1 MTTRAACGAVGGV
14 DVCPE
19 VVGTGFAD
27 PVVSGL
33 PVEREHEADAIA
45 SSIPTSALL
54 FQYGRKAIMPNAGF
68 PRLPMTSTRLR
79 QTYTKHDGAACY
91 FRRRGRRG
99 KGQSDLPGSNLRT

>member
-79 QTYTKHDGAACY
+79 QTYTKT
-91 FRRRGRRG
+91 GRCRM
-99 KGQSDLPGSNLRT
+99 LPQTSRKAG